1 MLSATRGTEMTAA
14 PAAPATPSEI
24 TVREVTSDEGM
35 RDVIAL
41 RERVYVADQGRLNS
55 VDDTKDTFDKYDQH
69 GTYLVAYRQAMPI
82 GAVKLIRDSE
92 LGLPCES
99 TAKLTVDLA
108 EFRANGRLVEFG
120 HLVSTPEVRSQG
132 VGMHLMRHGFMFSVG
147 KLKATHILGDF
158 FADADGNFQPFY
170 SRIGFRPISEPYR
183 DVRFAG
189 SPLSIVG
196 LVEIAAAFKIWREG
210 SEGQR
215 KVLDFFLSDYDQFA
229 TTAATR
235 R

>member
-1 MLSATRGTEMTAA
+1 MTTARPTA
-14 PAAPATPSEI
+14 SEI

-35 RDVIAL
+35 RDVLLL
-41 RERVYVADQGRLNS
+41 RDRVYVTDQGRLGS
-55 VDDTKDTFDKYDQH
+55 VDDTKDTFDKYDQY
-69 GTYLVAYRQAMPI
+69 GTYLVAYHDATPI
-82 GAVKLIRDSE
+82 GAVKIISDSE

-99 TAKLTVDLA
+99 TAKLTVNLA
-108 EFRANGRLVEFG
+108 ELRANGRLVEFG
-120 HLVSTPEVRSQG
+120 HLVSAPEVRSQG
-132 VGMHLMRHGFMFSVG
+132 VGMHLMRHGLMYSVG

-170 SRIGFRPISEPYR
+170 ARVGFRPVSEPYR
-183 DVRFAG
+183 DVRFTG

-196 LVEIAAAFKIWREG
+196 LADIEASFKIWREG

-215 KVLDFFLSDYDQFA
+215 KLLDYFLSDYDQY
-229 TTAATR
+229 AAPAANR

>member
-1 MLSATRGTEMTAA
+1 MKTPR
-14 PAAPATPSEI
+14 ATPSDI
-24 TVREVTSDEGM
+24 TVREVTSDDGM

-55 VDDTKDTFDKYDQH
+55 VDDTKDTFDKYDQY
-69 GTYLVAYRQAMPI
+69 GTYLVAYREAMPI
-82 GAVKLIRDSE
+82 GAVKIIRDSE

-99 TAKLTVDLA
+99 TAKLTMNLA
-108 EFRANGRLVEFG
+108 ELRRNGRLVEFG

-132 VGMHLMRHGFMFSVG
+132 VGMHLMRHGLMFSVG

-158 FADADGNFQPFY
+158 FADTDGNFQPFY
-170 SRIGFRPISEPYR
+170 AHLGFRPICEPYR

-196 LVEIAAAFKIWREG
+196 LADIEAAFKLWREG
-210 SEGQR
+210 SAGQR
-215 KVLDFFLSDYDQFA
+215 KLLDFFLADYEQYA
-229 TTAATR
+229 EAAAPSR
-235 R
+235 